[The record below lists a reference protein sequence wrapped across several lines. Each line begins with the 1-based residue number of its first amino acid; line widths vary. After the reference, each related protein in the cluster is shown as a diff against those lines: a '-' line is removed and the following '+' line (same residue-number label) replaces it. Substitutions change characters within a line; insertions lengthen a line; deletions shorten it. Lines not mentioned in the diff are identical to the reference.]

1 MVSNFKVD
9 TLKPEELDLT
19 FGFERALM
27 LMREGKKVQQVG
39 HSGCYW
45 ISEDKLW
52 SSGIFHDNAG
62 SLSTLNA
69 SEIITSRWIQ
79 V

>member
-1 MVSNFKVD
+1 MVNNFKID
-9 TLKPEELDLT
+9 TLKPEEIDLT

-39 HSGCYW
+39 HPEAAYY
-45 ISEDKLW
+45 IEDDKLW
-52 SSGIFHDNAG
+52 QEGPVLAG
-62 SLSTLNA
+62 SLTILNA
-69 SEIITSRWIQ
+69 SEIITSRWVQ

>member
-1 MVSNFKVD
+1 MEKNSEVD
-9 TLKPEELDLT
+9 LS

-39 HSGCYW
+39 HEVYYYW
-45 ISEDKLW
+45 IEDNKLW
-52 SSGIFHDNAG
+52 QSTPHIAG
-62 SLSTLNA
+62 TLSALNA
-69 SEIITSRWIQ
+69 SEIIISRWIQ